1 METLSSTYLVR
12 FEHLNQYQTLFV
24 GPVMGWMDEVG
35 YITAIKTL
43 GLENN
48 SLVCF
53 AASKIVYGAEIPNGS
68 VLEFTGR
75 VVKLGNT
82 SITVYVEGSTEEGL
96 RNISGFITYVHLN
109 TKTRKKTPHGKVLDD
124 TTNPREIELRK
135 IANNL

>member
-35 YITAIKTL
+35 YITAIRTL
-43 GLENN
+43 GLKNN

-53 AASKIVYGAEIPNGS
+53 AANNVVYGAEIQNGS

-82 SITVYVEGSTEEGL
+82 SVTVYVEGSTEEGK
-96 RNISGFITYVHLN
+96 RNISGFFTYVHLDVE
-109 TKTRKKTPHGKVLDD
+109 TREKTPHGKVLDD
-124 TTNPREIELRK
+124 TTNPREMELRK
-135 IANNL
+135 IANSL